1 MLPESAEY
9 DARIPGESEMRR
21 LLAVTTLLASVALA
35 APASAQSN
43 STLSGAAIGAGSGA
57 LIAGPIGAV
66 AGGVI
71 GAVIGGPNLHRGGRY
86 CWRNAHGARH
96 CRWQ

>member
-1 MLPESAEY
+1 
-9 DARIPGESEMRR
+9 MRR

-43 STLSGAAIGAGSGA
+43 STLSGAAIGA
-57 LIAGPIGAV
+57 V

-71 GAVIGGPNLHRGGRY
+71 GAVIGGPNVHRGGRY